1 MNFSKKYENRSVA
14 LRKDT
19 NVLYQWDLNKI
30 KKFQNEIAQPSYDQK
45 KITLLRA
52 VVVKVEENFP
62 ANKKFNTNG
71 NFISLKSMIIL

>member
-30 KKFQNEIAQPSYDQK
+30 KKFQNEIAQPSYDHK

-52 VVVKVEENFP
+52 VVVKVE
-62 ANKKFNTNG
+62 
-71 NFISLKSMIIL
+71 

>member
-1 MNFSKKYENRSVA
+1 MYPTKYILDIT
-14 LRKDT
+14 LRKVA

-52 VVVKVEENFP
+52 VVIKVEENSP
-62 ANKKFNTNG
+62 AKK
-71 NFISLKSMIIL
+71 L